1 MPPQI
6 PTTRRLRLARELR
19 RLRERAGVSR
29 EQVMQL
35 LDCDPAKVSRIES
48 GKQGVST
55 AEARVLL
62 GLYQIDDPAEQER
75 VFELVREARKREETV
90 PVPPYLRAYVSLEA
104 EAAEIK
110 IFHIDLIP
118 GLLQTERYVRA
129 LAAAHDPTQSHT
141 EVDQLVTIRRE
152 RQARLL
158 GDNPPALWV
167 VVTEAAV
174 RTLAGDGD
182 VMREQLARVLELA
195 ELPHVSVRLIP
206 FSSGPHASMGVPF
219 SILRLPGPDAS
230 EVVYLE
236 DQWSA
241 DYLDKPKQTSAY
253 SVVFDRICTSALDE
267 QGTRAA
273 IEEVM
278 KELP

>member
-1 MPPQI
+1 MEM
-6 PTTRRLRLARELR
+6 LAAD
-19 RLRERAGVSR
+19 AG
-29 EQVMQL
+29 
-35 LDCDPAKVSRIES
+35 KVSRIES
-48 GKQGVST
+48 GKQGVT
-55 AEARVLL
+55 MAEARVLL
-62 GLYQIDDPAEQER
+62 GLYGVEDPAEQER
-75 VFELVREARKREETV
+75 VFALVREARKREETV

-104 EAAEIK
+104 EAVEIK
-110 IFHIDLIP
+110 VFHIDLIP
-118 GLLQTERYVRA
+118 GMLQTERYIRA

-141 EVDQLVTIRRE
+141 EVDQLVAIRRE

-158 GDNPPALWV
+158 SDSPPALWV
-167 VVTEAAV
+167 VLTEAAV

-182 VMREQLARVLELA
+182 VMRKQLARVLELG
-195 ELPHVSVRLIP
+195 ELPHVTVRLIP
-206 FSSGPHASMGVPF
+206 FATGPHASMGVPF
-219 SILRLPGPDAS
+219 SILRLPEPESS

-253 SVVFDRICTSALDE
+253 SVVFDRLCTSALDE
-267 QGTRAA
+267 QSTRTA